1 MGEKSNIDIRS
12 AVLVA
17 SDRSAAGVRP
27 DASGPAA
34 VEALEI
40 WTQVVDMAVI
50 PDEYEQIR
58 EKLLEWCRDDVDLVF
73 TLGGTGLSPRD
84 VTPEATRAVIEKE
97 AQGITAAL
105 LYHGLQDTP
114 KAMLSRAVAGV
125 CGRTL
130 IINLPGKPAAV
141 TDGINYLKDA
151 LPHAVEVVRGE
162 AKE

>member
-1 MGEKSNIDIRS
+1 MCEEYNIAIRS

-17 SDRSAAGVRP
+17 SDRSAAGVRS

-34 VEALEI
+34 VEALED
-40 WTQVVDMAVI
+40 WSQVVDLAVV

-58 EKLLEWCRDDVDLVF
+58 EKLLEWCRDGVDLVL

-84 VTPEATRAVIEKE
+84 VTPEATRSVIEKE
-97 AQGITAAL
+97 AHGITVAL
-105 LYHGLQDTP
+105 LVHGLQDTP

-125 CGRTL
+125 RGNTL
-130 IINLPGKPAAV
+130 IVNLPGKPTAV

-151 LPHAVEVVRGE
+151 LPHAVEVIRGE
-162 AKE
+162 SKE